1 MQAVRVLSR
10 KCSTQSH
17 GAVRVRK
24 GGFFPRKPAAALALM
39 HEKRHTGRMLEL
51 TIFTCVVGGVVA
63 LISVVYLVI
72 VDRQYKKE
80 KVEQPVPPAA
90 KKS

>member
-1 MQAVRVLSR
+1 
-10 KCSTQSH
+10 
-17 GAVRVRK
+17 
-24 GGFFPRKPAAALALM
+24 
-39 HEKRHTGRMLEL
+39 MLEL

>member
-1 MQAVRVLSR
+1 
-10 KCSTQSH
+10 
-17 GAVRVRK
+17 
-24 GGFFPRKPAAALALM
+24 M